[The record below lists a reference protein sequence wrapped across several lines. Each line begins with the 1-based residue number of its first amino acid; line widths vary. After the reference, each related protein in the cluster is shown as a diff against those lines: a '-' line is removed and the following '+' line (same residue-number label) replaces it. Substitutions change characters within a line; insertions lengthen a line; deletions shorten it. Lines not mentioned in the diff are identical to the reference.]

1 VMKIGLVGEA
11 PNDTRAIQNLLSRN
25 YHGLE
30 FVELLQRVDGSMLDN
45 KKAIN
50 QIRRE
55 FELEDPDLVIFMRD
69 LDSHEGDTK
78 KKRERQATFTK
89 SNRIVDKKGIHLLH
103 IYEIEAL
110 ILADIEVFNKQYNC
124 DLEHP
129 ADPMKVA
136 DPKEILIAASRKSES
151 PFNVSHNPDLFKL
164 LNLNVLIKNCRYFS
178 LFIKKF
184 NKAIGINR

>member
-1 VMKIGLVGEA
+1 MKIGLVGEA

-25 YHGLE
+25 YEGLE

-55 FELEDPDLVIFMRD
+55 FELENPGLVIFMRD
-69 LDSHEGDTK
+69 LDSHEGDKK

-89 SNRIVDKKGIHLLH
+89 LKWLVDKKAIHLLH

-110 ILADIEVFNKQYNC
+110 ILADIDVFNKQYNC
-124 DLEHP
+124 KLEQP
-129 ADPMKVA
+129 PDPMKVA
-136 DPKEILIAASRKSES
+136 DPKEVLMAASRKLAS

-164 LNLNVLIKNCRYFS
+164 LNFNTLIKNCRYFS
-178 LFIKKF
+178 SFIKKF
-184 NKAIGINR
+184 DKALSLNI